1 MLTVESRI
9 CVLREKAAASRIGV
23 AAHERENTNPY
34 ILSTPPRSPR
44 YPRAPV
50 IPARSSS
57 KSPRSPPSPASAVD
71 LTLPGPGLPNSPE
84 SMTKMI

>member
-1 MLTVESRI
+1 MLTPDSRI

-23 AAHERENTNPY
+23 AAHERENANPY
-34 ILSTPPRSPR
+34 ILSTPPRSPK

-50 IPARSSS
+50 IPARSGS
-57 KSPRSPPSPASAVD
+57 KSPGSRASPASAVD
-71 LTLPGPGLPNSPE
+71 LTLPGPGLPNSPV